1 MKRLAGFQRE
11 LDERKEAG
19 QLRWLRPPMEGQG
32 VWLQMGGERVLNF
45 CSNNYLGLAGAEAL
59 RRAAAAAMERHGVG
73 AGASRL
79 IAGTLVPHV
88 ALEQELA
95 RWKGSEAALLLGSG
109 YLANLGILS
118 CVAGEG
124 DLILSDALNH
134 ASIIDGCRLSRADV
148 RVYRHLDLDHLE
160 ALLRREAAGRRRV
173 LVVSETIFSMDGD
186 CLPVAEWAALCERYG
201 ALTMVD
207 EAHAVG
213 VVGPRGVGLAH
224 GVEAPLDLQIG
235 TLGKGF
241 GVSGAYVCGS
251 RVLIDYLINRCRTF
265 IYSTA
270 PDVPACAAAHAALQ
284 IIAGEEGEERRR
296 RLGQRVRRFWDG
308 LRGLGFVGEG
318 AHIIPLR
325 VRGGDEHLA
334 MELTGHLL
342 RKGIY
347 AQGIRFPTV
356 PAGSARLRFTLTAD
370 HGEEEIDRAIEAIGQ
385 VGGWEI

>member
-1 MKRLAGFQRE
+1 
-11 LDERKEAG
+11 
-19 QLRWLRPPMEGQG
+19 
-32 VWLQMGGERVLNF
+32 MGGERVLNF
-45 CSNNYLGLAGAEAL
+45 CSNNYLGLAGVEAL
-59 RRAAAAAMERHGVG
+59 RQAAAAAMERHGVG

-95 RWKGSEAALLLGSG
+95 RWKGSEAALLFGSG
-109 YLANLGILS
+109 YLANVGVLS

-134 ASIIDGCRLSRADV
+134 ASIIDGCRLSRAEV
-148 RVYRHLDLDHLE
+148 QVYRHLDLDHLE
-160 ALLRREAAGRRRV
+160 ALLGQRAGGRRRV

-186 CLPVAEWAALCERYG
+186 CLPVAEWAALCARYG

-213 VVGPRGVGLAH
+213 VVGPRGAGLAH

-235 TLGKGF
+235 TLGKAF
-241 GVSGAYVCGS
+241 GVSGAYVCSS

-265 IYSTA
+265 IYTTA
-270 PDVPACAAAHAALQ
+270 PDVPGCAAALAALE
-284 IIAGEEGEERRR
+284 IIKGDDGEAR
-296 RLGQRVRRFWDG
+296 RLRRAPGVGRLGPG
-308 LRGLGFVGEG
+308 LWGGGFGG
-318 AHIIPLR
+318 AGTHIIPLR

-342 RKGIY
+342 QKGIY

-370 HGEEEIDRAIEAIGQ
+370 HGEEEIDQAIEAIGQ
-385 VGGWEI
+385 LEGWEVSAPTR